1 MVWMVRSQFPAETG
15 SPFFDINFQ
24 TSSGIHSASYV
35 IKKMG
40 LFPQE
45 AKQLENDNAHTFLYY
60 AKV

>member
-15 SPFFDINFQ
+15 SPFSDKFPDQLWDPLSFLYNGKI
-24 TSSGIHSASYV
+24 
-35 IKKMG
+35 G

-45 AKQLENDNAHTFLYY
+45 AKQAEKDNAHTFLYY